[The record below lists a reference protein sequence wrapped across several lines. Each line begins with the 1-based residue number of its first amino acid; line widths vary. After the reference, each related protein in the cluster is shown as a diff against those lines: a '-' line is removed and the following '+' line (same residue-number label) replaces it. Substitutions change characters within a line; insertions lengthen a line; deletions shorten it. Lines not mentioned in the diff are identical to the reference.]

1 MTTISE
7 LTGATAVTASTQ
19 FVGTDSQSDFR
30 YPVSLLATYLQTTLA
45 SPVRKD
51 AYSPTTGQTIIVTFN
66 GPDVWLPITP
76 VGTIADLTITIAGTP
91 TDGQELLVNTSQT
104 ITALTMNAQVGAS
117 LQGAPTTLS
126 ADGFARLRYD
136 GTVWRRV
143 G

>member
-19 FVGTDSQSDFR
+19 FVGTDNQSDYR
-30 YPVSLLATYLQTTLA
+30 YPVSLLVAYLQGALTTTA
-45 SPVRKD
+45 RKD

-76 VGTIADLTITIAGTP
+76 VGTIAALTITIAGTP
-91 TDGQELLVNTSQT
+91 TDGQELLISASQE

-117 LQGAPTTLS
+117 LQGAPTTL
-126 ADGFARLRYD
+126 AANGFARLRYD